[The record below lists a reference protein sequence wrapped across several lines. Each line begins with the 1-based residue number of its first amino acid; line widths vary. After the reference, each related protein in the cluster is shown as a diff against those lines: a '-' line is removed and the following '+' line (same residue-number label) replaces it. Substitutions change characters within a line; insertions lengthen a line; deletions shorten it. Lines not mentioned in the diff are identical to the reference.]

1 MDDRF
6 DPPATTSPSPAPTN
20 RRHFCGSLAALALG
34 AALPACGGGSSPTGP
49 SGSSNLPVLT
59 GTPSGNAIT
68 VAVDSVAAGSA
79 AIVTGGNAAI
89 LIARTGADTFTAFS
103 ATCTHEACT
112 ITNWSAPNFLCPC
125 HGSMF
130 GTAGQVVRGP
140 ATRALTQFATSL
152 AGNTLTITG

>member
-1 MDDRF
+1 MEDRL
-6 DPPATTSPSPAPTN
+6 DPCPTFLPLVSTN
-20 RRHFCGSLAALALG
+20 RRQFCGSLAALALG
-34 AALPACGGGSSPTGP
+34 AALPACGGGGSSPSSP

-59 GTPSGNAIT
+59 GTPSGNSLT

-79 AIVTGGNAAI
+79 AIVTGGNAAV
-89 LIARTGADTFTAFS
+89 LIARTGAETFTAFN

-130 GTAGQVVRGP
+130 SSAGQVVRGP
-140 ATRALTQFATSL
+140 ATRALTQYATALS
-152 AGNTLTITG
+152 GNTLTITG